1 MSQWVLHTVEKGY
14 RIQFD
19 SQPPKFDTVLLMV
32 KEAIERVPSPE
43 RHSSFYSRHFIV
55 LKKDGG
61 SEDWFVMIDVKDKYF
76 HISIFPQHRKYF
88 RFSFRGKAYQS
99 GSIFWPCTIPS
110 HYREAV
116 LAHIKWL
123 RLRLNSK
130 KNMLSLVQRTT
141 FLGVIWGLIKMGAQL
156 SPTHIEPNLAVV
168 SRFKLGQAITL
179 KQFQTVRSDA
189 SSVQHK
195 VVACCI

>member
-19 SQPPKFDTVLLMV
+19 SQSPTFDTVLLTV
-32 KEAIERVPSPE
+32 KEAIEPSLE

-61 SEDWFVMIDVKDKYF
+61 SEDWFVMINVKDKCF
-76 HISIFPQHRKYF
+76 HISIFPQHRKYL

-99 GSIFWPCTIPS
+99 GSSFWPCTIPS

-130 KNMLSLVQRTT
+130 KKKT
-141 FLGVIWGLIKMGAQL
+141 
-156 SPTHIEPNLAVV
+156 
-168 SRFKLGQAITL
+168 
-179 KQFQTVRSDA
+179 
-189 SSVQHK
+189 SVTMYW
-195 VVACCI
+195 